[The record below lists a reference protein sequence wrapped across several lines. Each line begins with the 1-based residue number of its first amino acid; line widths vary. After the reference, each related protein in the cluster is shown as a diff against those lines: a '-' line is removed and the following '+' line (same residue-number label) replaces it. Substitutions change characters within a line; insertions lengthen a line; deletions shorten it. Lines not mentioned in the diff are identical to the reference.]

1 MLLGYF
7 SVAIGVGADDSATVL
22 GRAVN
27 YTVSPKTYHSC
38 LGHISGKCRP
48 IFKKNSYTVRL
59 HAVHF
64 CNKILITDCEYFTPF
79 AKLTCSLFLNGNFEA
94 YSEKSQFHFG

>member
-48 IFKKNSYTVRL
+48 IFKK
-59 HAVHF
+59 
-64 CNKILITDCEYFTPF
+64 KILYRQTPCSTF
-79 AKLTCSLFLNGNFEA
+79 LQQDPHHKL
-94 YSEKSQFHFG
+94 